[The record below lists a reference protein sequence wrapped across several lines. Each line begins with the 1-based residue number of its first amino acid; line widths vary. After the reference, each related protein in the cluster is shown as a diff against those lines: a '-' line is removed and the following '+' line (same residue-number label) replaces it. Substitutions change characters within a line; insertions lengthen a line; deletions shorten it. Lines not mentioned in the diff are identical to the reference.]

1 MRRVCTLF
9 LLAAFS
15 PLFSFGQLN
24 EITPEPPKD
33 ITPTDVFYKYS
44 VQAGTDITYALGNN
58 AFKMDFSNGIYAL
71 NAAINESITK
81 RVYAGFEIYDN
92 EFGQSLPLYGTLAP
106 RMFLYMGGARIG
118 YRSSLTGDFLF
129 NAAFTMGETIIKYTD
144 APVEPNNLKS
154 GFASLRIIESYR
166 VNEQFWI
173 GLHVTYTYL
182 PYTYS
187 PFDIGIGQYYPYV
200 PSDYKGATTYLGW
213 GFSIYYLFS
222 KSNH

>member
-1 MRRVCTLF
+1 MRKVCILF
-9 LLAAFS
+9 LLSAFS

-24 EITPEPPKD
+24 EITPDTKD
-33 ITPTDVFYKYS
+33 VTTSDVFYKYS
-44 VQAGTDITYALGNN
+44 IQAGTDITYAMGNN
-58 AFKMDFSNGIYAL
+58 AFKMDFGNGVYAL

-81 RVYAGFEIYDN
+81 RLYAGVEVYDN
-92 EFGQSLPLYGTLAP
+92 EFGQSLPLYGILAP
-106 RMFLYMGGARIG
+106 RMFFYMGGARIG
-118 YRSSLTGDFLF
+118 YRSSLTNDFLF
-129 NAAFTMGETIIKYTD
+129 NAAFTMGEAMIKYTD
-144 APVEPNNLKS
+144 APVEPKNVKS

-173 GLHVTYTYL
+173 GLHVSFTYL